1 MTDDQQHAHPPA
13 GYRPRRSPL
22 AGLPRLAEADR
33 PDPAELARARRQSSR
48 PWRRIVRSR

>member
-1 MTDDQQHAHPPA
+1 MTDDQQHARQLPA
-13 GYRPRRSPL
+13 YRPRRSPV
-22 AGLPRLAEADR
+22 ASMARLDQADL